1 MGAAG
6 GLLAVLAIL
15 IQLTVTAI
23 LVYLAW
29 RFVEAAERIA
39 TAHEKIAR
47 AKTVTKPPEAS

>member
-6 GLLAVLAIL
+6 GLLAILAIVF
-15 IQLTVTAI
+15 QLTVTVI

-39 TAHEKIAR
+39 HAYEKIAR